1 MLHNFLEEQECEKK
15 ENKENEV
22 ESTEV
27 QKVTESPKDPA
38 CKEVKTPNDS
48 SQVEKPLK
56 EIESSTDS
64 KQVQESENA
73 EGRKRMPHIDQSTR
87 LKGPMRLVPPI
98 KSMEESYD

>member
-73 EGRKRMPHIDQSTR
+73 E
-87 LKGPMRLVPPI
+87 VPKIPTEPEPVPGI
-98 KSMEESYD
+98 AFWNSSKLL